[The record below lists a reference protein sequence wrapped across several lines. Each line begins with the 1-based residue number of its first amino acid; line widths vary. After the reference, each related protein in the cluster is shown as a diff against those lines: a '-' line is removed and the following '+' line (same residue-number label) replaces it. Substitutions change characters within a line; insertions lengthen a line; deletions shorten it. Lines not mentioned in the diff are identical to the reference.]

1 MHNRKSLS
9 MMILLCIIIVFGVYV
24 SRSNMNNSYE
34 QSIVLLLRSI
44 ASIIPSILTLV
55 RQCIFSLAL
64 SYDSTLVSFKL
75 TSAVCMVCLGDD
87 SGLEWSISYDNNS
100 VCLVFVY
107 PVVWYP
113 GIMHIRRKIQIPIC
127 IIWWLIQLCILG
139 ASNIRNCI
147 TIQHIG
153 ILASIT
159 RICSSNMHKCI
170 LRVLVLTYGGQRK
183 MYTWLFW

>member
-1 MHNRKSLS
+1 M
-9 MMILLCIIIVFGVYV
+9 
-24 SRSNMNNSYE
+24 SR
-34 QSIVLLLRSI
+34 VLYCLRSI

-75 TSAVCMVCLGDD
+75 TNAVCMVCLGDD

-113 GIMHIRRKIQIPIC
+113 GIMHIGRKIQIPIC

-153 ILASIT
+153 IFASIT

-170 LRVLVLTYGGQRK
+170 LRVLVLTILNVTK
-183 MYTWLFW
+183 ILL